1 MSKLPSVGGK
11 QAISAFEH
19 NGFGVDRVSGAHH
32 MMKKPGHRF
41 VLSVP
46 VHGKTPL
53 KKGLLRGLI
62 NAAGKTVDQFLE
74 DLD

>member
-1 MSKLPSVGGK
+1 MSELPSVNGK
-11 QAISAFEH
+11 QAISAFEN
-19 NGFGVDRVSGAHH
+19 NGFAVVRVSASHRI
-32 MMKKPGHRF
+32 MKKPGHRF

-46 VHGKTPL
+46 LHGKTPL

-62 NAAGKTVDQFLE
+62 SAAGKTVDQFLE